1 MTCINRQKFLT
12 ELSKLLTFMYEDDRA
27 EAVSMYEDMFD
38 KAADERALCEHLVSP
53 TRQAVII
60 ARAYNSNPRK
70 LSVYCETRTGNES
83 RDDGIPGYVQVINNV
98 FSEACKKDIFTAEEP
113 VDENQF
119 TFFDEVEEVPAAE
132 VEEVSA
138 AEVEDIPAEDEPSLS
153 LPVQTEEIPEAP
165 TAVPAE
171 EAAAEPAEEPAEEP
185 AAEPAE
191 EHEDAPS
198 EEAPPEEESADEVD
212 EFMKDF
218 SIVPEGEAKPAPI
231 PEAAPAEVK
240 YEDEEDELSGETE
253 RRAKIF
259 PLILYIIAA
268 IPLTVAGI
276 ALLLVSAIVCLALAV
291 VAMVAGVMIF
301 SAAFGGFSV
310 FADIM
315 AVVGGAIIL
324 LAVGILALWLFI
336 WFIGGAVAGLVRG
349 VFALGGKWCF
359 KEVQV

>member
-1 MTCINRQKFLT
+1 MQSEVTCINKQKFLI

-132 VEEVSA
+132 VEDV
-138 AEVEDIPAEDEPSLS
+138 PAEDEPSLS
-153 LPVQTEEIPEAP
+153 LPVQTEEFPEAP
-165 TAVPAE
+165 AEDTAE

-191 EHEDAPS
+191 EHEDTPS
-198 EEAPPEEESADEVD
+198 EESSPEEESADEVD

-231 PEAAPAEVK
+231 LEAAPAEDE
-240 YEDEEDELSGETE
+240 YEYEEDELSGETE

-276 ALLLVSAIVCLALAV
+276 ALLLVPAIVCLALAV